1 MKLVYNRTAVTK
13 KKLGLAVLL
22 CMAGT
27 GAMAQQTTG
36 WYGGFNIGESR
47 AKIEQDNVIPT
58 LRANGFNP
66 LFITHDDKDVA
77 GKVLGGYQFT
87 PYLGLEA
94 SWVNLGNFGMQVPV
108 LPLNAN
114 LQGETKIK
122 AFALDLVGTLPITDT
137 FSAFVRAG
145 GVSSKMK
152 ESYGYGNVSAPF
164 SGRDD
169 RETDYKYGFGL
180 QYDVSDNLSLRAEA
194 ERYHFDDAF
203 MLQDDVDMYS
213 LGVVFRFGSRPTPAP
228 VAAAPAPAP
237 AAAPA
242 PRPTPPP
249 APPQPGRVTLSAD
262 STFGF
267 DSATL
272 QPAGRSELDALIA
285 DLRDVNVQ
293 SISVVG
299 HTDRIGNRQYNLD
312 LSRRRAE
319 TVRDY
324 LISSS
329 NVPAGN
335 ITARGI
341 NSDEPVTTM
350 AQCGNELAR
359 PQLIACLQPDR
370 RVEVEVTAVTTP

>member
-1 MKLVYNRTAVTK
+1 MKLVHNRTVITK

-22 CMAGT
+22 CMVGT

-36 WYGGFNIGESR
+36 WYGGFNLGESR
-47 AKIEQDNVIPT
+47 AKIEQDNFLPA
-58 LRANGFNP
+58 LRANGFDP
-66 LFITHDDKDVA
+66 QFITHDDKDVA
-77 GKVLGGYQFT
+77 FKILGGYQFT

-94 SWVNLGNFGMQVPV
+94 SWVNLGEFGLQVPV
-108 LPLNAN
+108 LPQNAA
-114 LQGETKIK
+114 LQGEAKIK
-122 AFALDLVGTLPITDT
+122 GFALDLVGTLPITDT

-180 QYDVSDNLSLRAEA
+180 QYELNDNLSLRAEA

-203 MLQDDVDMYS
+203 MLEDNVDMYS
-213 LGVVFRFGSRPTPAP
+213 LGVVFRFGTRPTPAP

-237 AAAPA
+237 VAAPA

-249 APPQPGRVTLSAD
+249 APPQPTRVTLSAD

-267 DSATL
+267 DSAAL

-285 DLRDVNVQ
+285 DLRDVNVER
-293 SISVVG
+293 INVVG
-299 HTDRIGNRQYNLD
+299 HTDRIGNRDYNLD

-319 TVRDY
+319 TVREY
-324 LISSS
+324 LISNG
-329 NVPAGN
+329 NVPAGS

-341 NSDEPVTTM
+341 NSDEPITTT
-350 AQCGNELAR
+350 AQCGTNLQRA
-359 PQLIACLQPDR
+359 QLIACLQPDR